1 MTGLEV
7 YSSTQQGF
15 KALVDYG
22 DWRVALSNGGA
33 VYERKEIS
41 SLSRHLETDEVFVLL
56 KGSCLLLTGGKGA
69 EPGELTKTWMEPG
82 RLYNVTRGTWHRNI
96 QLPGAQVLIIE
107 NRDTGPHN
115 SESKDLPA
123 AFSL

>member
-1 MTGLEV
+1 MTVLEIH
-7 YSSTQQGF
+7 SSTQQGF
-15 KALVDYG
+15 KPLVNYG
-22 DWRVALSNGGA
+22 DWRVALSNGGTA
-33 VYERKEIS
+33 YERKEIS
-41 SLSRHLETDEVFVLL
+41 SLSRHRETDEVFVLL
-56 KGSCLLLTGGKGA
+56 KGSCLLLTGGNDA

-96 QLPGAQVLIIE
+96 QLPGAQLLIIE

-123 AFSL
+123 PVSL